1 MQELFDFGKKI
12 SDSYEI
18 ETTLMTITQ
27 NIARVLHKYLLQ
39 NTPIETGNLRK
50 MWSAGDNLMFL
61 VDKVGTGYEVTLINS
76 AQNPTGFKYGV
87 AVNDGHKSPYGNGWV
102 MGRFF
107 VERSILQTEN
117 GTTIERIVYDE
128 LEKWFGRCIS

>member
-1 MQELFDFGKKI
+1 MKSKWDMQELFDFGKKI
-12 SDSYEI
+12 SDSYEV

-61 VDKVGTGYEVTLINS
+61 VDKVGTGYEVTLVNS

-102 MGRFF
+102 MGRFTN
-107 VERSILQTEN
+107 VTS
-117 GTTIERIVYDE
+117 
-128 LEKWFGRCIS
+128 